1 MSTKKIHIGECDAK
15 CNQFKRWLDAPV
27 CCLWED
33 QNGNPHWDVPK
44 LLSMADLPATEENIR
59 IVSEAIK
66 KMMGDI
72 HPNVG
77 VIERWKE
84 SLN

>member
-1 MSTKKIHIGECDAK
+1 MSTPINQDKSI
-15 CNQFKRWLDAPV
+15 QFKRWLDAPT

-33 QNGNPHWDVPK
+33 RNGNAHWDVPK
-44 LLSMADLPATEENIR
+44 LLTMADLPATEENIR
-59 IVSEAIK
+59 WVSEAIVK
-66 KMMGDI
+66 LMADRN
-72 HPNVG
+72 PNVE